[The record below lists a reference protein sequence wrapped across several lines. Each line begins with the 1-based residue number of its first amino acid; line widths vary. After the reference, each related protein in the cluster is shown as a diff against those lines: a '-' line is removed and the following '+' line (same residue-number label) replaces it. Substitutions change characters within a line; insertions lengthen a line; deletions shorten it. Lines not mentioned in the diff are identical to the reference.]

1 MEWLEKSDLKL
12 TLAKVEVEGEA
23 ELGHINSFQDSS
35 APLDY
40 NNLVVCNYAKAGNFL
55 NSVMYQTGAA
65 CSACPAGYGC
75 EDGLCAKTV

>member
-1 MEWLEKSDLKL
+1 MYY
-12 TLAKVEVEGEA
+12 KVG
-23 ELGHINSFQDSS
+23 GISSIIDINCLQDTS

-40 NNLVVCNYAKAGNFL
+40 NNLVVCNYAKAGDIL